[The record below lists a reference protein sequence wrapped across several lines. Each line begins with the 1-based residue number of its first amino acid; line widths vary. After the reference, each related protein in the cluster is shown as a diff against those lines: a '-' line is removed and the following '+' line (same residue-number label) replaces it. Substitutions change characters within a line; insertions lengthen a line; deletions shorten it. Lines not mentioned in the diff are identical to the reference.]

1 MSEDTPRPRQNGKP
15 RKNASEGPRPKPTMR
30 DVSRLAGV
38 STMTVS
44 RVLAGLAVV
53 APETR
58 EKVMRAV
65 EQLGYVPDL
74 VAGSLSSRR
83 TNFIGLILPTLTNSN
98 FADTAQGLA
107 EALGED
113 YQLLIGY
120 TLYRAGEEE
129 RLVRSLL
136 GRRPQAIVIAG
147 TVHTAATC
155 RMLLNAGIPV
165 VEIWDHPDQP
175 LDRAVGFSNF
185 EAGRAAARHLLAL
198 GHRRLAALGSQADG
212 DVHDSR
218 GEARLQ
224 GFEAALGEAGVTGTI
239 LRYGTAPVSYS
250 HGADAMGLLLTENPD
265 VEAVFAVSDSSAFGA
280 LMECRRRGIAVPD
293 RLSIIGFG
301 DFHLGRACEPA
312 ISTVRVDATG
322 IGTRTG
328 ELLLHLL
335 TGEEGETVPA
345 VDVGIEVLPRGT
357 TAPSRRHEM
366 RGGRDDG

>member
-1 MSEDTPRPRQNGKP
+1 MSERPPKAGRGGKA
-15 RKNASEGPRPKPTMR
+15 RKSADPGAPPKPTMR

-44 RVLAGLAVV
+44 RVLAGPAVV
-53 APETR
+53 AKETR
-58 EKVMRAV
+58 ERVMRAV

-83 TNFIGLILPTLTNSN
+83 TNFVGLILPTLTNSN

-107 EALGED
+107 EALGEG

-120 TLYRAGEEE
+120 TLYRAREEE

-147 TVHTAATC
+147 TLHTATTR

-175 LDRAVGFSNF
+175 LDLAVGFSNF

-198 GHRRLAALGSQADG
+198 GHRRLAALGSQAEG
-212 DVHDSR
+212 DVLDAR

-224 GFEAALGEAGVTGTI
+224 GFEAALAEAGQPGTV
-239 LRYGTAPVSYS
+239 LRYGAAPVSYG
-250 HGADAMGLLLTENPD
+250 HGAEAMGHLLAQVPD

-280 LMECRRRGIAVPD
+280 LMECRRRGIDVPG
-293 RLSIIGFG
+293 RLSVIGFG
-301 DFHLGRACEPA
+301 DFHLGRECEPA
-312 ISTVRVDATG
+312 ISTVRVDAQG

-328 ELLLHLL
+328 ELLLELFEGAER
-335 TGEEGETVPA
+335 TGPA
-345 VDVGIEVLPRGT
+345 AFDLGIEVVAPGT
-357 TAPSRRHEM
+357 TAPRIP
-366 RGGRDDG
+366 GT